1 MMNRTRP
8 SHKSEG
14 KSDKIGSAR
23 PRTPEAPVLNN
34 PSSRWS
40 TRKRNGW
47 FMLLVV
53 LLGIITLFALSH
65 GSGAQIEHTKMT
77 QTGSSSTGASGV
89 TGQASANTASAR
101 VAQVR
106 MYRLPSDVGVMLPAV
121 DRQGNV
127 WFGEMATN
135 RLARLNPGTGTVKTW
150 TPPNGESGIMG
161 TTIDTR
167 GNVWFTEQY
176 ANYIGRFDPAKQTF
190 QTFSFGA
197 RHDQRVGLQ
206 DLQFD
211 ATGKL
216 WFTELMGGRIG
227 RLDPSNGTIQTWQV
241 PPLSGDNPPYPFG
254 LALTHDGQVWFGT
267 FTGGVVGHL
276 DPIKNGFTLYHLM
289 NPHEQIYSMAADTRG
304 HIWFTELQFG
314 TLGMIDTTTDKIS
327 EFTVPATFGG
337 PEDLHGIV
345 ITPDGDI
352 WFTSSGANAL
362 VRYSP
367 GRANYTFFQ
376 LPLPGSGPFGLTLDA
391 AGKLWLTAGGGQQ
404 ADFIGEMTP

>member
-1 MMNRTRP
+1 
-8 SHKSEG
+8 
-14 KSDKIGSAR
+14 
-23 PRTPEAPVLNN
+23 
-34 PSSRWS
+34 
-40 TRKRNGW
+40 
-47 FMLLVV
+47 MLLIV
-53 LLGIITLFALSH
+53 LLGIVTFFALSR
-65 GSGAQIEHTKMT
+65 GGGT
-77 QTGSSSTGASGV
+77 QVEQARVTQPGTSSTAVAS
-89 TGQASANTASAR
+89 TTDQASAITASLR
-101 VAQVR
+101 VAQVK
-106 MYRLPSDVGVMLPAV
+106 MYRLSPSDAGVMLPAI

-135 RLARLNPGTGTVKTW
+135 HLARLDPGTGTVKTW

-190 QTFSFGA
+190 QTFSFGT

-211 ATGKL
+211 ATGKV

-227 RLDPSNGTIQTWQV
+227 RLDPSNGSIQTWQV
-241 PPLSGDNPPYPFG
+241 PPLTGGSPPYPFG

-289 NPHEQIYSMAADTRG
+289 NPHEQVYSMVADMRG
-304 HIWFTELQFG
+304 HIWFTELQSG
-314 TLGMIDTTTDKIS
+314 KLGMIDTTTGKIS
-327 EFTVPATFGG
+327 ELTVPGTFGG

-345 ITPDGDI
+345 TTPDGDI

-367 GRANYTFFQ
+367 GGASYTFFQ
-376 LPLPGSGPFGLTLDA
+376 LPLPGSDPFGLTLDA